1 MLTIG
6 IDTSNY
12 ATSFS
17 VVDNTNHK
25 VLLHKKIFLP
35 VKKGE
40 VGLRQQEAVF
50 NHIKSLTDIFLE
62 NKNFDFKDIRA
73 IGVTTKP
80 KDEENSYM
88 PCFLVGKMAAFAIS
102 AVKNIPLVE
111 LSHQE
116 CHIQS
121 CLFSLN
127 NDKFYKEKFIMLH
140 ISGGTTDIML
150 IENGKII
157 KTIGTS
163 NDLYAGQAID
173 RLGVKL
179 GFSFPAGKEVSKIA
193 SECKDDIK
201 VKVSVKG
208 YNCNLSGLENQCD
221 KMLKE
226 NKDISYIAKYNL
238 TFIAKSLISILN
250 NVRKDYKNLDIVC
263 AGGVMSSSVIREIM
277 QKDLEEIYFCEDY
290 LSSDNAV
297 GAAVTGYKRIING

>member
-1 MLTIG
+1 MKTLG

-17 VVDNTNHK
+17 VVDNENHK
-25 VLLHKKIFLP
+25 ILLHKKIFLP

-50 NHIKSLTDIFLE
+50 NHIKSLTDILKE
-62 NKNFDFKDIRA
+62 DNNFDFSKIKG

-88 PCFLVGKMAAFAIS
+88 PCFLVGKMVAYSIALTN
-102 AVKNIPLVE
+102 NIPVTE
-111 LSHQE
+111 LSHQD

-121 CLFSLN
+121 CLFGINENRFSS
-127 NDKFYKEKFIMLH
+127 EKFIMLH
-140 ISGGTTDIML
+140 ISGGTTDIIL
-150 IENGKII
+150 IENDKII

-179 GFSFPAGKEVSKIA
+179 GFEFPAGKYVSELA
-193 SECKDDIK
+193 SECEQEIK

-221 KMLKE
+221 KMI
-226 NKDISYIAKYNL
+226 KDKIDSSYIAKYNL
-238 TFIAKSLISILN
+238 SFIAKSLIEILN
-250 NVRKDYKNLDIVC
+250 NVRKDYGCLPIVA
-263 AGGVMSSSVIREIM
+263 AGGVMASSVIRKIM
-277 QKDLEEIYFCEDY
+277 QVELSDIYFCEEY
-290 LSSDNAV
+290 LSGDNAV
-297 GAAVTGYKRIING
+297 GAAIKSYKRMING

>member
-1 MLTIG
+1 MKTLG

-12 ATSFS
+12 ATSLS
-17 VVDNTNHK
+17 VVDNENHK

-40 VGLRQQEAVF
+40 MGLRQQEAVF
-50 NHIKSLTDIFLE
+50 NHIKSLTDIIKE
-62 NKNFDFKDIRA
+62 NMDFNFFDIKG

-80 KDEENSYM
+80 KNEENSYM
-88 PCFLVGKMAAFAIS
+88 PCFLVGKMAAYAIS
-102 AVKNIPLVE
+102 LTNNIPVTE

-127 NDKFYKEKFIMLH
+127 DNRFKNEKFIMLH
-140 ISGGTTDIML
+140 ISGGTTDILL
-150 IENGKII
+150 IENEKII

-179 GFSFPAGKEVSKIA
+179 GFEFPAGKYVSKLA
-193 SECKDDIK
+193 SECNEDIK

-221 KMLKE
+221 KMINDNIDK
-226 NKDISYIAKYNL
+226 SYIAKYNL
-238 TFIAKSLISILN
+238 SFIAKSLTLILN
-250 NVRKDYKNLDIVC
+250 NVRNDYGNLNIVA
-263 AGGVMSSSVIREIM
+263 AGGVMSSNVIRQIM
-277 QKDLEEIYFCEDY
+277 QKELNDIYFCEEY
-290 LSSDNAV
+290 LSGDNAV
-297 GAAVTGYKRIING
+297 GAAVKSYKRIING